1 MMAVSG
7 LYFVLFVLMHMYG
20 NLKILAGHEQF
31 DTYAH
36 HLRVLGEPMLP
47 YSGFLWIFRITLL
60 IALAAHVYSAITL
73 WGRANRARQQKYLVK
88 DAMHTAVSSRT
99 MRWGGIA
106 LLLFIVFHLLQFTFR
121 SFYVGTE
128 PVDSPAAMVVAAF
141 QTPWLTII
149 YLLAMIALG
158 LHLHHGVWSA
168 CQTLGLTNTAKAR
181 GMAKMAAAVIAGL
194 VVIGFL
200 IPPLAIQFGMIK

>member
-1 MMAVSG
+1 MAVSG

-47 YSGFLWIFRITLL
+47 YSGFLWIFRITLI
-60 IALAAHVYSAITL
+60 IAVVAHVYSAFKL
-73 WGRANRARQQKYLVK
+73 WGRANSARSNRYLVK
-88 DAMHTAVSSRT
+88 DAMHTPVSSRT

-106 LLLFIVFHLLQFTFR
+106 LLLFIVFHLLQFTLR
-121 SFYVGTE
+121 SFYVGTA
-128 PVDSPAAMVVAAF
+128 PVSSPAAMVIAAF
-141 QTPWLTII
+141 QTPWLTLI
-149 YLLAMIALG
+149 YVLAMIALG

-168 CQTLGLTNTAKAR
+168 CQTLGFTNTAKAR
-181 GMAKMAAAVIAGL
+181 GTAKAASTIVAAL

-200 IPPLAIQFGMIK
+200 IPPFAIQLGMIK